1 MKNHKIFLLLIA
13 SIVLLA
19 GCEANNADDTSTSAV
34 DEQTHAEVNVS
45 EYVFTTAETVN
56 FAEKD
61 ATLETNPT
69 TEVNTVITTETATEP
84 TTSETLTEV
93 ESTLA
98 QTSSEF
104 SETTTTKTVTEATTT
119 AMVEEKSGFYFEP
132 EDGYAERFVDDLTGD
147 HELFDHFSDALFIY
161 REFYSGIG
169 FNPNGIF
176 ENNGKVE
183 GMYGY
188 THSGVAYS
196 DYREFL
202 LRYFTEDF
210 VYELEDKNYGCIN
223 IDGELCYDYGGGRGG
238 DIFFNGAELSITEQ
252 TDDLITLKLKIKFR
266 DDSDPDSTITVRTES
281 HRLYVVKTDD
291 GWRFDDMNAIC

>member
-19 GCEANNADDTSTSAV
+19 GCESNNADD
-34 DEQTHAEVNVS
+34 EQTHVEVDVS
-45 EYVFTTAETVN
+45 EYVLTTAETVN
-56 FAEKD
+56 FAVKD
-61 ATLETNPT
+61 TTLETTPT
-69 TEVNTVITTETATEP
+69 TETDTIITTEATSD
-84 TTSETLTEV
+84 TTSSETITEV
-93 ESTLA
+93 ETTLA

-104 SETTTTKTVTEATTT
+104 SETTTTETVTEATTT
-119 AMVEEKSGFYFEP
+119 TKIEEKSGFYFEP
-132 EDGYAERFVDDLTGD
+132 EDGYAERFVDDLTD
-147 HELFDHFSDALFIY
+147 DPELFEHFSDALFIY

-176 ENNGKVE
+176 ENNGQVE

-196 DYREFL
+196 DYRDFL

-210 VYELEDKNYGCIN
+210 VYELEDENYGCIN

-238 DIFFNGAELSITEQ
+238 NIFFNGAELMITER
-252 TDDLITLKLKIKFR
+252 TDDLITLKLKINYC
-266 DDSDPDSTITVRTES
+266 DESNPDSNITVKTES
-281 HRLYVVKTDD
+281 HRIYVVKTDD